1 MDNRHLIEPE
11 NLALWT
17 TVTFI
22 IALLSLVIG
31 FTNLY
36 RTAAATALTQMQMLE
51 LSQKIEAL
59 SHKGKP

>member
-1 MDNRHLIEPE
+1 MDKRHLIEPQ

-31 FTNLY
+31 LTNLY
-36 RTAAATALTQMQMLE
+36 RTAAATALTQMQILE
-51 LSQKIEAL
+51 LSEKLDAL
-59 SHKGKP
+59 EHKAKP